1 MGKITEAFKRD
12 ILGLPW
18 STPARAEAEAYE
30 SLSQTAE
37 SPSASGSGGVDFR
50 LERAEDME
58 MVRVF
63 LAVVMDEPDK
73 ARDTV
78 RSLSPR
84 DGALLSFVLEE
95 ASRIV
100 SEEEDF
106 RRTADRRRAREDRER
121 SLEDTEDNRLFPD
134 LGSKSLGDIVQGHL
148 RDI

>member
-12 ILGLPW
+12 IFGLPW
-18 STPARAEAEAYE
+18 STPARTETEAYE

-50 LERAEDME
+50 LNRAEDME
-58 MVRVF
+58 MVQAF
-63 LAVVMDEPDK
+63 LAVIMDEPDT
-73 ARDTV
+73 ARDTI
-78 RSLSPR
+78 RNLSSR
-84 DGALLSFVLEE
+84 DRALLSFTLDEL
-95 ASRIV
+95 SRIV

-121 SLEDTEDNRLFPD
+121 SLED
-134 LGSKSLGDIVQGHL
+134 IVEGHL

>member
-18 STPARAEAEAYE
+18 STPARAEAKAYE

-50 LERAEDME
+50 LNRAEDME
-58 MVRVF
+58 MVQAF
-63 LAVVMDEPDK
+63 LAVIMDEPDT
-73 ARDTV
+73 ARDTI
-78 RSLSPR
+78 RNLSSR
-84 DGALLSFVLEE
+84 DRALLSFTLDEL
-95 ASRIV
+95 SRIV

-121 SLEDTEDNRLFPD
+121 SLED
-134 LGSKSLGDIVQGHL
+134 IVEGHL